1 MTTKPLKVAL
11 FPQEIIWKDKAANID
26 TLIKLMPTVHP
37 ETDLLILPEM
47 FSTGFVTGDKEEVR
61 LLAERNTGK
70 TIDLIKELAAK

>member
-37 ETDLLILPEM
+37 ETDLLL
-47 FSTGFVTGDKEEVR
+47 R
-61 LLAERNTGK
+61 
-70 TIDLIKELAAK
+70 